1 MAWWRDGGRG
11 GPCNLDL
18 EDAAV
23 SSPGGPVFLL
33 MTPSCRFSRMHGCRW
48 SFLQE
53 LQTRR
58 HVRFHKRNRAARF
71 PTWHIHT
78 DTQEKF
84 FKRLDQC
91 ESRSH
96 KTSRDVVITES
107 RDEYWSPDLR
117 RWFCNVQAWGF
128 IHYHKHQIG
137 WEADCWVRRC
147 TKCWCNSVI

>member
-1 MAWWRDGGRG
+1 MGIPTEASVLLSVPGGSKYLSKIRVSDCLRAKLPPDLWLDGGMEGGG

-71 PTWHIHT
+71 PT
-78 DTQEKF
+78 
-84 FKRLDQC
+84 
-91 ESRSH
+91 
-96 KTSRDVVITES
+96 
-107 RDEYWSPDLR
+107 
-117 RWFCNVQAWGF
+117 
-128 IHYHKHQIG
+128 
-137 WEADCWVRRC
+137 
-147 TKCWCNSVI
+147 